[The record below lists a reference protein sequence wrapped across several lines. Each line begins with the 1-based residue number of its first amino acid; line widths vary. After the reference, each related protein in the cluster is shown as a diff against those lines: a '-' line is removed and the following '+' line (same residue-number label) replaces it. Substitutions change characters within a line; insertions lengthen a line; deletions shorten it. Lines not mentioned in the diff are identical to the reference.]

1 MIGVRRFR
9 KAKRDRTT
17 AVPLR
22 KGVIMRAMRLR
33 LDPWAADYHTAFQAD
48 APEPPRPARTDL
60 ESPTGDWRPIRPDT
74 APPFDELIFLD
85 GGRRVDARVLLEDD
99 RQQVAFGALG
109 AYGVGSVHCTTGARA
124 RIGELHVEHLCALS
138 SGMQHA
144 DFRIA
149 PGPSGLGGALN
160 YRVVSTPE
168 RDVDS
173 VVRRLQQEMLSA
185 EGRSAARLAPDGP
198 GALIVCDGPRPLLSG
213 EPRVVGYVKTI
224 HQVRLPEHLMAV
236 VRRLEASERSPL
248 YLVEGDDPRHSY
260 FEWFLRLRDP
270 RPWLYSLAGM
280 VRLQA
285 LAGPRPE
292 ERLDGARGLADWSC
306 LQLPRYASRQHQDP
320 RAPQQLL
327 PVRALEG
334 QLRRRMGDTLL
345 VRRRITRFLSGQG
358 GVA

>member
-1 MIGVRRFR
+1 
-9 KAKRDRTT
+9 
-17 AVPLR
+17 
-22 KGVIMRAMRLR
+22 MRAMRLR
-33 LDPWAADYHTAFQAD
+33 LDPWAAEYHTAYQVD

-60 ESPTGDWRPIRPDT
+60 EIPSADWRPLRPT
-74 APPFDELIFLD
+74 SAPAIDELVFLD

-109 AYGVGSVHCTTGARA
+109 VYGVGSVRCRA
-124 RIGELHVEHLCALS
+124 GSRAEIGELQVEHLCALS

-149 PGPSGLGGALN
+149 PGPGGRGAELR
-160 YRVVSTPE
+160 YRVVSTGE

-185 EGRSAARLAPDGP
+185 EARSAARHAVDLP
-198 GALIVCDGPRPLLSG
+198 GALIVCDGPRPLLSE

-236 VRRLEASERSPL
+236 VRRLEAKERSPL

-270 RPWLYSLAGM
+270 HPWLYSLAGM

-292 ERLDGARGLADWSC
+292 TRLEDTRALADWSC
-306 LQLPRYASRQHQDP
+306 LELTRYASRQHQDP

-358 GVA
+358 GAA